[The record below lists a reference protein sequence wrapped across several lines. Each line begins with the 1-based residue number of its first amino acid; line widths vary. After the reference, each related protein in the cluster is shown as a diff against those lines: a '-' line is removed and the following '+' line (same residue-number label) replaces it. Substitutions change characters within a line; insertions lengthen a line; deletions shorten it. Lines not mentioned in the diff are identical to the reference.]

1 MQSYIGTIG
10 FESFRT
16 EMIIDEIRTAPSE
29 DIVLERQWAS
39 GGENGNSEN

>member
-29 DIVLERQWAS
+29 DILLERCWAS
-39 GGENGNSEN
+39 GGDCGNEEN